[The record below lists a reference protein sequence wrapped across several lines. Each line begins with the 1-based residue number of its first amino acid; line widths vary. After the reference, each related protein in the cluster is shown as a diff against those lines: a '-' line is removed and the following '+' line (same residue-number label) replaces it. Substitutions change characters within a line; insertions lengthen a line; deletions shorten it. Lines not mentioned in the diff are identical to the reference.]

1 MKKHVHEEGDNKQSN
16 KKEERTFEKKEHNQ
30 IYACKKIK

>member
-1 MKKHVHEEGDNKQSN
+1 MKKHVHEEGDNKQN
-16 KKEERTFEKKEHNQ
+16 NKEERTFEKKEHNQ